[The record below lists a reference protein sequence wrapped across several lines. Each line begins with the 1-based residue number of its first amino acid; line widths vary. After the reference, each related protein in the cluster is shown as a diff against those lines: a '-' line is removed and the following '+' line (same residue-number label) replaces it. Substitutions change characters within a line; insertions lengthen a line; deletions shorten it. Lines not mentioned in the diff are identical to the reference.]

1 MVLTAKVVPNLHE
14 RSIGQ
19 LFGQVHRQLP
29 WQDHY
34 SRCGS
39 LVEFLHVHAEFAGYV
54 LLDSLDLACR
64 NFHRVERLH
73 QAFFLREANLSVC
86 CGSETRQG
94 CYCGRRVAASINDFS
109 AMTIAVSTKASMI

>member
-1 MVLTAKVVPNLHE
+1 MVDFSDGVHHGSMVLTAKVVPNLHE

-39 LVEFLHVHAEFAGYV
+39 LVEFLHVHAEFAGNV

-73 QAFFLREANLSVC
+73 PAFFLGEVNLSVC
-86 CGSETRQG
+86 CGSETLEG
-94 CYCGRRVAASINDFS
+94 VTVVAASPHRLTTS
-109 AMTIAVSTKASMI
+109 QP